1 MTNGDCCRPPQKRS
15 KRSELSEE
23 EFANYCKALGHP
35 ARARLLRLLIDKGE
49 CISGDL
55 ADEFA
60 LAPSTVSE
68 HLRILKEAGFVQ
80 GTIDGPRRSY
90 CVNQSTLEQFKAIVD
105 SI

>member
-1 MTNGDCCRPPQKRS
+1 MNDECCTPPQKRQ
-15 KRSELSEE
+15 KRKEFSEE
-23 EFANYCKALGHP
+23 ELGNLCKALGHP
-35 ARARLLRLLIDKGE
+35 ARVRLLRILIEKGE

-55 ADEFA
+55 AEEFS
-60 LAPSTVSE
+60 LAQSTVSE

-90 CVNQSTLEQFKAIVD
+90 CVNSEVLEQFKRMVD